1 MSAPASV
8 HGTLG
13 MSGYGPGTAV
23 ATLAAVLFA
32 VGAVL
37 QHEAAS
43 ASGSG
48 KGPDLRQLIT
58 RPAWLAGQSATA
70 TGTLLQVL
78 ALGLAPVA
86 IVQPLLAAGLVV
98 ALGMR
103 AMRTR
108 CVPTPTEV
116 VGAVLTV
123 GGLAVFLVAAKPRRG
138 APHHLPHPV
147 AVIGIAVVA
156 VLLVLGTARLKR
168 GVAGALAC
176 GCAGGIAAGVAAV
189 LISIALRILHTQGL
203 VHVLSSSA
211 LWGALVVAVV
221 AQLGAQQAYARGSL
235 SWSMPALVLLDP
247 LAAIPAAR
255 FLLGERL
262 EPGHAV
268 VWAPAGLVAAIGVVL
283 LSRSG
288 EDCRRP
294 FRIRQPAA
302 APDARLAPHGE
313 CKTDEN

>member
-1 MSAPASV
+1 
-8 HGTLG
+8 
-13 MSGYGPGTAV
+13 V
-23 ATLAAVLFA
+23 AALAAVLFA

-48 KGPDLRQLIT
+48 RGPDLRQLVT
-58 RPAWLAGQSATA
+58 RPVWLVGQSATA
-70 TGTLLQVL
+70 TGTLLQVV

-98 ALGMR
+98 ALGLR
-103 AMRTR
+103 AVRTR
-108 CVPTPTEV
+108 CIPTPAEV
-116 VGAVLTV
+116 LGAVLTV
-123 GGLAVFLVAAKPRRG
+123 GGLAVFLVAAKPRAG
-138 APHHLPHPV
+138 EPHRLPHPA
-147 AVIGIAVVA
+147 AVIAIAVLA
-156 VLLVLGTARLKR
+156 VLLVAVTARMKR

-189 LISIALRILHTQGL
+189 LISIALRILRTQGL
-203 VHVLSSSA
+203 VHMLSSSA
-211 LWGALVVAVV
+211 LWGAVGVAVV

-268 VWAPAGLVAAIGVVL
+268 VWLPAAAVAAVGVVL

-294 FRIRQPAA
+294 FRIGRPADLPAA
-302 APDARLAPHGE
+302 RAARG
-313 CKTDEN
+313 